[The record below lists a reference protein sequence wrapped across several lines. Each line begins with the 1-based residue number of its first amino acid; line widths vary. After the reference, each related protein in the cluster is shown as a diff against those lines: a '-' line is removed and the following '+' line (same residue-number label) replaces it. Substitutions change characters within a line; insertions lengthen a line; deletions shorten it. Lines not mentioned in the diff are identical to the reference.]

1 MRNSK
6 RRDELL
12 EDAYRER
19 HEALS
24 NTAIALHIYV
34 TMLLTGHLR
43 IDRISARAKDIKS
56 FLDKAAKKEKGKAKY
71 EDPLNQIQDQIG
83 FRIITF
89 FKSDVERLDA
99 VVKRYFRFM
108 EYKDHVPDSEWEF
121 GYFGR
126 HYILLLPTEV
136 NQDGTAGMVPRFFE
150 LQIKTLFQHAWSE
163 AEHDLGYKPGEDPLT
178 RDQKRKLAFTSAQ
191 AWGADQMFDDLFRE
205 RHSRYLLNPS
215 E

>member
-6 RRDELL
+6 RRDESL
-12 EDAYRER
+12 EDAYRKR
-19 HEALS
+19 YEALS
-24 NTAIALHIYV
+24 KTATALCSHV
-34 TMLLTGHLR
+34 ATLLTGQLR
-43 IDRISARAKDIKS
+43 IDRISARPKTVKS

-71 EDPLNQIQDQIG
+71 SDPLSQIQDQIG
-83 FRIITF
+83 VRIITF

-99 VVKRYFRFM
+99 VVKRYFKWI

-121 GYFGR
+121 SYFGR
-126 HYILLLPTEV
+126 HYILLLPTDV
-136 NQDGTAGMVPRFFE
+136 MQDGLEDKIPRFFE

-178 RDQKRKLAFTSAQ
+178 SSQKRKLAFTSAQ

-205 RHSRYLLNPS
+205 RHGGDPV